1 MKRIISFVMAFVMV
15 LSLVPAVSAAGGD
28 LTAAVGVNGLTV
40 TAGDTESVDHPGQAG
55 NGTVDWSA
63 ANGNIT
69 AVAIPVGETEEQEQV
84 CATLTFR
91 NDLGYPA
98 TLRFKYNFAHEEPE
112 WEDEEFLAKVVGLD
126 GDSGDFEREL
136 GIDEFCTITVISTVV
151 AEYGP
156 ATLTISGI
164 SLSTGGDVTA
174 TFTPADNGSYT
185 VNGESITADT
195 EKTAAVGTPYAVSA
209 TTASGYQF
217 FGWHDG
223 TKYLSY
229 KAEDNL
235 TVNENCTISPV
246 FIKDTV
252 AVFGVGIARFQ
263 SLTDADAYAASGA
276 VKTIVLM
283 NDGILTGEHTISA
296 GNTLL
301 IPYDAANTVHT
312 AATSTAKQL
321 SESTWENVDWEQPES
336 YRTLTMAADA
346 KITVNGSLNVGG
358 RHSAGP
364 FLTAGSPS
372 GDLGM
377 IQMAEGSNITVNNG
391 GTLYCWG
398 YIYGDGTV
406 TVKNGGAAHE
416 NFQFSDFRGGN
427 ATLALAQDFL
437 VFPLSQYYVQNIE
450 VEATFEYGA
459 TEYVWGSIYLTGKM
473 LGTNVKFIGNDKLSM
488 FIPGETGSVIKT
500 YDPATDR
507 LIIDVNGGGSINPM
521 GLELGGQPIDTRTF
535 VLPINSNMTININS
549 GVTSLSQSLA
559 LLPGAKLVIDE
570 GATLS
575 LKSGEPAQKSDGSF
589 KYAGGYNLIVY
600 DRDQW
605 LKAYKPIFNNGYLV
619 GAENVNT
626 YFVYTNKGVKRLQ
639 PVAWTPTRTGNRTE
653 ADLVDAVVDIN
664 GKLITG
670 GFVYTT
676 VDIDVVDYFYYN
688 KLTITGGGA
697 AVTSSKGT
705 GELILNNG
713 AGSDFITLQA
723 AQNST
728 ETEDIYVPMVPAR
741 LQNADGS
748 YVDTYTAAHGAV
760 FSYCANCEWIAGSK
774 ATHTVEVT
782 WIVDG
787 KDETQEFCKG
797 TKLVYGDGTDPV
809 KDGYEFIGWS
819 LTENGPV
826 LATLPVA
833 TEDAVYFAVFQQK
846 ATGLLGDLNLDRI
859 IDADDLTII
868 ACHVGGIEEL
878 TDPVKLANADLDG
891 NGLIDSEDLT
901 IHACYVG
908 GIISDWKDYT
918 KEVE

>member
-15 LSLVPAVSAAGGD
+15 LSVVPAVSAAGGD

-40 TAGDTESVDHPGQAG
+40 TAGDTESVNNPGKPG
-55 NGTVDWSA
+55 DGIVKWSPI
-63 ANGNIT
+63 GSQIT
-69 AVAIPVGETEEQEQV
+69 AVAEPYGEQV
-84 CATLTFR
+84 SATLTFK
-91 NDLGYPA
+91 NELGCPA
-98 TLRFKYNFAHEEPE
+98 TLSFRYELDH
-112 WEDEEFLAKVVGLD
+112 LANPDPDVDDWAEVLGLE
-126 GDSGDFEREL
+126 GDSGAFEMEL
-136 GIDEFCTITVISTVV
+136 ENGESYTITLISPLGG
-151 AEYGP
+151 YGLDP
-156 ATLTISGI
+156 AILTITNI
-164 SLSTGGDVTA
+164 ALTTGGDVTA
-174 TFTPADNGSYT
+174 TFAPAENGSYT
-185 VNGESITADT
+185 VDGDSITVNTD
-195 EKTAAVGTPYAVSA
+195 KTNAVGTSYPVSA
-209 TTASGYQF
+209 TAASGYQF
-217 FGWHDG
+217 FGWYDG
-223 TKYLSY
+223 TKYISY

-263 SLTDADAYAASGA
+263 SLTEADAYAASGA

-312 AATSTAKQL
+312 VATSTAKQL
-321 SESTWENVDWEQPES
+321 SESTWENVDWEQPEP

-450 VEATFEYGA
+450 VAATFEYGA

-488 FIPGETGSVIKT
+488 FIPGETGSVTKT
-500 YDPATDR
+500 YDPAKDR
-507 LIIDVNGGGSINPM
+507 LVIDVNGGGSINPM
-521 GLELGGQPIDTRTF
+521 GLELGGEPIDTRTF

-549 GVTSLSQSLA
+549 GVTYLSQSLA
-559 LLPGAKLVIDE
+559 LLPGAKLVVDE

-664 GKLITG
+664 GKLITN

-748 YVDTYTAAHGAV
+748 YVDTYTAAPGAV

-774 ATHTVEVT
+774 ETHTVEIT
-782 WIVDG
+782 WIVD
-787 KDETQEFCKG
+787 DEPVTQEFCKG
-797 TKLVYGDGTDPV
+797 TKIVYGDGTDPV

-819 LTENGPV
+819 TENDNTPEHTA
-826 LATLPVA
+826 ATLPNADVETTYWA
-833 TEDAVYFAVFQQK
+833 CFKEK